1 MKSDLESILPK
12 LARIIEELWAASKSP
27 ADWRD
32 MQSYL
37 AGAGAALVNVSE
49 YCFSEI
55 QQELE
60 LLEQICAEHIRSNMR
75 AAA

>member
-1 MKSDLESILPK
+1 
-12 LARIIEELWAASKSP
+12 
-27 ADWRD
+27 